1 MADLDQM
8 FGGGGSAARAPRPE
22 PEPAREPK
30 QQREKKAAPRLHVV
44 DESATEA
51 PTGPTAAEAKA
62 QQSAAITTA
71 VDELAELWQQIAAGA
86 TCPAPQQLA
95 ADAAA
100 EESPERVARIWTQRF
115 EDEQRRR
122 GLFGCNA
129 NTQVR
134 VTGETGVTIRA
145 EIRPDMPATE
155 AIAQFQEKALAMG
168 AGRYEGKLLSGSGP
182 HGGQRIELSR
192 AVVGV
197 DPKTAFRAVNHRVY
211 QVYADEAERRESLWF
226 NSGLAVRKID
236 KRYTSTDPKKKS
248 KPGYRYE
255 FPQII
260 ECLGDTGRGPGFVIE
275 MHREQGLEDFEAA
288 LPKLTALLRCDLK
301 LVARKPGVVELQFLH
316 RAQANWPV
324 ATPLSPKQLWRP
336 RSKAEALIAARD
348 GVLVPVGVTRDGKP
362 LMLDLR
368 RRPHLLLTGTSG
380 AGKSTLFRLMLRAL
394 QLQLGV
400 GGTLILAD
408 GKGADMVAVYGEGIG
423 QNLSVEDAS
432 IHRAIAYLHDE
443 LLRRKRIY
451 KKLVARQ
458 LPDKFPLLVMCFD
471 EFGAWAGRGLAT
483 GSSKRRRA
491 GVEAAM
497 EKLRFIL
504 RQGRSLGI
512 HVLLSTQ
519 DVTVESGINT
529 ALLSV
534 VSSRIV
540 VGQVQGGSG
549 SAMDKLF
556 SQAERPRV
564 AEAGAHIR
572 PGDMGMGVMVDE
584 DGEVVAFKAFYNSG
598 QAAEILDASVA
609 AGGRARRFAWKFP
622 DDGGE
627 WLLRTCAA
635 FEDTDPVDD
644 IPTIALEDEHGRY
657 IRAHARF
664 DEGNAEEHDPGTPA
678 DNAAH
683 SGAF

>member
-1 MADLDQM
+1 MADIDALL
-8 FGGGGSAARAPRPE
+8 GRSGAARAARPA
-22 PEPAREPK
+22 PEPA
-30 QQREKKAAPRLHVV
+30 QKKAKAKAGPRLHVA
-44 DESATEA
+44 DETETDGETVA
-51 PTGPTAAEAKA
+51 PTGPSAAAAKA
-62 QQSAAITTA
+62 AQQAAITSA
-71 VDELAELWQQIAAGA
+71 VDELAALWRQIEAGA
-86 TCPAPQQLA
+86 QCPEPQRVD
-95 ADAAA
+95 ADATA
-100 EESPERVARIWTQRF
+100 EESPERVARLWTARF
-115 EDEQRRR
+115 EREDWRRH
-122 GLFGCNA
+122 LFGCNA
-129 NTQVR
+129 PALAR
-134 VTGETGVTIRA
+134 VDGLGVAIKA
-145 EIRPDMPATE
+145 EIGPDMDTYA
-155 AIAQFQEKALAMG
+155 AIATFQQAALNMG
-168 AGRYEGKLLSGSGP
+168 AGRYEGKPLPGVGP
-182 HGGQRIELSR
+182 RGGQLVLLWRS
-192 AVVGV
+192 VVGV
-197 DPKTAFRAVNHRVY
+197 DPATAFRAVNHNAY
-211 QVYADEAERRESLWF
+211 LIYADLNQRREALWF
-226 NSGLAVRKID
+226 NAGLAVKKID
-236 KRYTSTDPKKKS
+236 RRYAQKPKQ
-248 KPGYRYE
+248 PTVYRYE

-260 ECLGDTGRGPGFVIE
+260 ECLADTGRGPGFVVE
-275 MHREQGLEDFEAA
+275 MHREQAREDFEAA
-288 LPKLTALLRCDLK
+288 LPKLRGLLRCDLK
-301 LVARKPGVVELQFLH
+301 LIERKPGLVEIQLLH
-316 RAQANWPV
+316 RAKANWP
-324 ATPLSPKQLWRP
+324 AQTPLSPSQLWRP
-336 RSKAEALIAARD
+336 RSKAEALLAARD
-348 GVLVPVGVTRDGKP
+348 GILVPVGVTQEGRP

-451 KKLVARQ
+451 KKLVARR
-458 LPDKFPLLVMCFD
+458 LPDKFPLLVLCFD

-483 GSSKRRRA
+483 GSSKRRKA

-556 SQAERPRV
+556 SASERPRV

-584 DGEVVAFKAFYNSG
+584 DGEVVAFKAFYNGG
-598 QAAEILDASVA
+598 QAAEILDAAVA
-609 AGGRARRFAWKFP
+609 AGGRASRFAWKFP

-657 IRAHARF
+657 IAEHGRY
-664 DEGNAEEHDPGTPA
+664 DEGNAEEHDPGTPD